1 MTDIPDKP
9 GLTAVNAI
17 RQYHPGLMS
26 EHNDMTNPNLAKT
39 EYILTGRPYRTI
51 IRLAWPVIISMM
63 AHTVLTITDAAWVGR
78 MGSVPMAAVIS
89 SMFVIWI
96 VWSLAEVI
104 TSGAVALVSRTLGA
118 KNTARS
124 AYISD
129 HIFRFS
135 VWLSLAFT
143 ALGIVLSPW
152 AFAIMGSTPE
162 VREIGTVY
170 LRIFFIAGPLLIA
183 WELFSAL
190 YRAAGDTK
198 TPFIISVSSNAL
210 NIGLDPLLI
219 FGIGPFPELGVAGAA
234 LATLI
239 SYGLAIAAY
248 SIALRRRPLPF
259 AFVRRYFAR
268 PDWDVVRRAV
278 KVGLPISMSGIVFSI
293 VYLFVNRVTA
303 SFGTEAVAALGVGN
317 RIESINFLIAFGF
330 SMAVATLVG
339 QNLGARNPKRA
350 ESLAFKTVWL
360 ISGFCGVTSVL
371 FFLFALPIAKFFN
384 ADPAVWPYCV
394 SYLQILALSQV
405 LMGWEIVFE
414 GAFTGAGD
422 TLPPMIVSI
431 VGSVARVPLA
441 YALALWLGWGV
452 AGVWWTITLTTIV
465 KAFVLYFWFRAG
477 RWKKKEL

>member
-1 MTDIPDKP
+1 MSDRNDKP
-9 GLTAVNAI
+9 NA
-17 RQYHPGLMS
+17 R
-26 EHNDMTNPNLAKT
+26 LAQT

-51 IRLAWPVIISMM
+51 VKLAWPAIVSMM

-78 MGSVPMAAVIS
+78 LGAAPMAAVIS

-96 VWSLAEVI
+96 VWSLSEVI
-104 TSGAVALVSRTLGA
+104 TSGAVALVSRKLGA
-118 KNTARS
+118 KNTTDAG
-124 AYISD
+124 YIAD
-129 HIFRFS
+129 HVFRLSIWF
-135 VWLSLAFT
+135 SLALT
-143 ALGIVLSPW
+143 ALGLAFSPW
-152 AFAIMGSTPE
+152 AFEIMDSAPE
-162 VREIGTVY
+162 VKNIGIGY
-170 LRIFFIAGPLLIA
+170 LRIFFLAGPMLIG

-198 TPFIISVSSNAL
+198 TPFIIAVSSNVL

-219 FGIGPFPELGVAGAA
+219 FGIGPFPEMGAKGAA
-234 LATLI
+234 VATLI
-239 SYGLAIAAY
+239 SYTLAMAAY
-248 SIALRRRPLPF
+248 FIAFRRRPLPF
-259 AFVRRYFAR
+259 DFCRRYFAR
-268 PDWDVVRRAV
+268 PDWHIVRRAV
-278 KVGLPISMSGIVFSI
+278 KIGLPISMSGIVFSI

-317 RIESINFLIAFGF
+317 RIESLNFLIAFGF

-339 QNLGARNPKRA
+339 QNLGAKNPQRA
-350 ESLAFKTVWL
+350 QSLTFKTVWL
-360 ISGFCGVTSVL
+360 ISGFCGITSVL
-371 FFLFALPIAKFFN
+371 FFIFALPIAKFFN

-414 GAFTGAGD
+414 GAFAGAGD

-452 AGVWWTITLTTIV
+452 AGIWWTITLTTIV
-465 KAFVLYFWFRAG
+465 KAFVLYFWFRTG
-477 RWKKKEL
+477 RWKNKEV